1 MYEAARPAKVLVIED
16 DVVLSRNIQQWLAE
30 SDYVCSLASDAAA
43 GVKLVESED
52 FSVVIIDLTL
62 EGESGLA
69 ALRQVRE
76 ANQSASVLILTP
88 LEYRQERLAG
98 LEAGADDFLLK
109 PFTLNELQA
118 RVEAALLRLTT
129 RPKSV
134 LEVGPL
140 LMDLTSR
147 KALRNGR
154 PLALTPT
161 ESRILEVLMRRFGT
175 VVTRS
180 MLSEF
185 LWQPEWAGVTNV
197 IEVHINRLRAKL
209 SNGGVESQMIF
220 TPRGSGYVL
229 RWNPDLPPPPAST
242 LGFGRIGVWECHR
255 CRRSCR
261 RRRHR
266 GVGLAHA
273 AYRKSRLAA

>member
-16 DVVLSRNIQQWLAE
+16 DAVLSRNIQQWLAE
-30 SDYVCSLASDAAA
+30 SAYVCSLASDAAA

-220 TPRGSGYVL
+220 TLRGSGYVL
-229 RWNPDLPPPPAST
+229 RWNPDLPPPPPPPLSDLAE
-242 LGFGRIGVWECHR
+242 LEFGSGIVADGVVEGDATEE
-255 CRRSCR
+255 S
-261 RRRHR
+261 
-266 GVGLAHA
+266 A
-273 AYRKSRLAA
+273 